1 MTLDRR
7 TFIGSALAGGAM
19 VGIAGCV
26 PIDTSPLGRLAA
38 SLRIIEAD
46 AGGTLGVELR
56 DVQSGQAIGLN
67 RDLRFGHCSSFKLS
81 LAAMVLHRHGRI
93 DDYERLVIVREE
105 DVISHSPFVEGEV
118 GNPVNLL
125 ELAEAVQR
133 FSDNGA
139 ANILLR
145 EIGGPEALTAF
156 WREIGDDVS
165 RLDRYELQLNH
176 VPAGEMRDTSTPR
189 AMAET
194 VAKLVYGPAL
204 GEEDRAL
211 LRHWMIDTRT
221 GMRRVRAGLPADW
234 QAGDKT
240 GTSLW
245 PGMGSLY
252 VDIGFVEPTGQG
264 PLTFATYYR
273 ARDTHSSVEPEAE
286 RVLARV
292 GGVLARYARMLGTSP
307 IG

>member
-7 TFIGSALAGGAM
+7 TFIGSALASGAM
-19 VGIAGCV
+19 LGAAACV

-38 SLRIIEAD
+38 RLRIIEAD
-46 AGGTLGVELR
+46 AGGTLGVEMR
-56 DVQSGQAIGLN
+56 DVRSGTAIGLN
-67 RDLRFGHCSSFKLS
+67 RDARFGHCSSFKLS
-81 LAAMVLHRHGRI
+81 LAAMVLHRHGRV
-93 DDYERLVIVREE
+93 DDYERLVTVREE
-105 DVISHSPFVEGEV
+105 DVISHSPFVREEV
-118 GNPVNLL
+118 GNEVNLL

-156 WREIGDDVS
+156 WREIGDEVS
-165 RLDRYELQLNH
+165 RLDRFELGLNN
-176 VPAGEMRDTSTPR
+176 VPAGEVRDTSTPR

-221 GMRRVRAGLPADW
+221 GMRRVRAGLPVDW

-252 VDIGFVEPTGQG
+252 VDIGFVEPAGRG
-264 PLTFATYYR
+264 PVTFATYYR
-273 ARDTHSSVEPEAE
+273 ASETHSAVEPEAE
-286 RVLARV
+286 RVLERV
-292 GGVLARYARMLGTSP
+292 GEVLTRFDLALDTFPNR
-307 IG
+307 